1 VDDAA
6 VKGPQTHY
14 KTEDGNYET
23 IPQNP
28 GIRRFI
34 WEHLQDVHRILY
46 CLCCAGATVS
56 AKKLVIASPEIII
69 LGHKCNYDGR
79 IPDKSKI
86 VCVRDWP
93 SCKTLSDVRAFLG
106 LVGFMR
112 IWIRNYSALARPL
125 VNLTHKG
132 TTFVWHEE
140 HESAMQALKEAII
153 TSSALISINYNSDRS
168 VFLLIDLSWRGVG
181 WILAQECANGRH
193 HPARFSSI
201 SWNEHESCYSQ
212 AKVELYG
219 LFRTLCALRLYTV
232 RVKNLVVEMDAQYVQ
247 GMLKN
252 PDIQPNTTIN
262 RWIAAI
268 LLFDFKLVHVPVE
281 KHHGPD
287 GLSRCEPADGE
298 SEDNDPEDW
307 IDATLSLG
315 LWGVSLTH
323 ADHADQAATVWT
335 LAAEL
340 PADTAISNTYTDIT
354 HANFDKPDSPIS
366 ANPKAHKADEEL
378 KLVHRYLSTLQ
389 QPDHLDDTACTRLLK
404 RAKQFF
410 LADNRLWHRQNQGRH
425 QLYIP
430 PHLCVFLIRDAHD
443 NLGHRG
449 FFSTCHT
456 VLDRFW
462 WPSLEHD
469 VKWYIST
476 CHQCQL
482 RQTTKIRIPPT
493 IAVPAPLF
501 CKVHVNTMFMPPAGG
516 FRYITQACCSLTT
529 WPEWHALRIETGRT
543 LGMFLFEDILCR
555 WGAVKEIVTDNGTP
569 YVATLDW
576 LADRYGIRHIHI
588 SPYNSRA
595 NGIVERQHRT
605 IRDSLV
611 KACKGDDSKWLTCTT
626 HVFWANHATIRKST
640 GYSPFYMAHGVEPLL
655 PFDITLATFLVPNL
669 TKPLLTTDLIAIRAH
684 QLKMRE
690 DDLASIRNNVLKAC
704 LASVHQFKRQY
715 KNTLLV
721 YDFKPSD
728 LVLVRNSTTESIIS
742 RKTKPRY
749 VGPMVVLRRTCNV
762 TYCLAELD
770 GAVSKL
776 RYAAF
781 QLVPYFARSRTSI
794 PVTRI
799 LDCDDLAEVVQD
811 LTNDDNDDSDQNGV

>member
-1 VDDAA
+1 
-6 VKGPQTHY
+6 
-14 KTEDGNYET
+14 
-23 IPQNP
+23 
-28 GIRRFI
+28 
-34 WEHLQDVHRILY
+34 
-46 CLCCAGATVS
+46 
-56 AKKLVIASPEIII
+56 
-69 LGHKCNYDGR
+69 
-79 IPDKSKI
+79 
-86 VCVRDWP
+86 
-93 SCKTLSDVRAFLG
+93 
-106 LVGFMR
+106 MR

-125 VNLTHKG
+125 VDLTRKG

-140 HESAMQALKEAII
+140 HESAMQALKDAII
-153 TSSALISINYNSDRS
+153 TSSALISIDYNSDRS
-168 VFLLIDLSWRGVG
+168 VFLSIDSSWRGVG
-181 WILAQECANGRH
+181 WILAQECADGRRR
-193 HPARFSSI
+193 PARFGSI
-201 SWNEHESCYSQ
+201 SWNERESRYSQ

-219 LFRTLCALRLYTV
+219 LFRALRALRLYTV
-232 RVKNLVVEMDAQYVQ
+232 GVKNLVVEMDAQYVR

-252 PDIQPNTTIN
+252 PDIQPNATIN

-268 LLFDFKLVHVPVE
+268 LLFDFKLVHVPAE

-287 GLSRCEPADGE
+287 GLSRREPADGE
-298 SEDNDPEDW
+298 SEDDDPEDW

-323 ADHADQAATVWT
+323 ADHADQAAAVWT
-335 LAAEL
+335 LASGL
-340 PADTAISNTYTDIT
+340 PADTAIGNTYTDIT
-354 HANFDKPDSPIS
+354 HADFNNPDSPIS

-378 KLVHRYLSTLQ
+378 KLIHRYLSTLQ
-389 QPDHLDDTACTRLLK
+389 QPDHLDDTARTRLLK

-410 LADNRLWHRQNQGRH
+410 LADDRLWRRQNQGRH

-430 PHLCVFLIRDAHD
+430 PHLRVSLIRDAHD

-449 FFSTCHT
+449 FFSTRRT

-493 IAVPAPLF
+493 VAVPAPLF
-501 CKVHVNTMFMPPAGG
+501 RKVHVDTMFMPPAGG
-516 FRYITQACCSLTT
+516 FRYITQARCSLTA
-529 WPEWHALRIETGRT
+529 WPEWRALRVETGRT
-543 LGMFLFEDILCR
+543 LGMFLFEDVLCR
-555 WGAVKEIVTDNGTP
+555 WGAVEEIVTDNGTP
-569 YVATLDW
+569 YVAALDW
-576 LADRYGIRHIHI
+576 LADRYGIRHIRI

-605 IRDSLV
+605 IRDSLI
-611 KACKGDDSKWLTCTT
+611 KACEGDDSKWPTRAT
-626 HVFWANHATIRKST
+626 HVFWADRATIRKST

-669 TKPLLTTDLIAIRAH
+669 TKPLSTADLIAIRAR
-684 QLKMRE
+684 QLEMRE
-690 DDLASIRNNVLKAC
+690 DDLASIRDNVLKAR
-704 LASVHQFKRQY
+704 LASVHQFKRRY
-715 KNTLLV
+715 ENTLLA
-721 YDFKPSD
+721 YDFKPGD
-728 LVLVRNSTTESIIS
+728 LVLVRNSTTESNIG

-749 VGPMVVLRRTCNV
+749 VGPMVVLRRTRNGA
-762 TYCLAELD
+762 YRLAKLD

-781 QLVPYFARSRTSI
+781 RLVPYFARSRTSI

-799 LDCDDLAEVVQD
+799 LDRDDLAEVVQD
-811 LTNDDNDDSDQNGV
+811 LANDDNDDSDQNGV